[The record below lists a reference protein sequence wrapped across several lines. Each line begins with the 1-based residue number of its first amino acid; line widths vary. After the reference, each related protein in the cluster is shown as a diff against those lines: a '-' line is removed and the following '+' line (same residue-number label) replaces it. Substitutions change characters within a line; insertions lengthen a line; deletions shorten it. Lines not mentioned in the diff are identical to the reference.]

1 VRSGVDP
8 PPGRYASLPFR
19 LPVVHTAPASR
30 LEGGLSMAR
39 PTPGTTHAPT
49 RSRRIFVLVAG
60 VVAVAAVAAAAAV
73 IWWSG
78 RSGEPPAEGAP
89 APTPSVTLGPAR
101 ATEIAQQ
108 MTSGDEAQVR
118 QALVLPTASQL
129 DPQLIPGLAGM
140 RLEMDTD
147 SYTPTGA
154 NTATVEARVIDA
166 AGATSTWS
174 IDLLLTEDAAWQVLA
189 TVPQGDS

>member
-1 VRSGVDP
+1 
-8 PPGRYASLPFR
+8 
-19 LPVVHTAPASR
+19 
-30 LEGGLSMAR
+30 MAR
-39 PTPGTTHAPT
+39 PTPGTTHAST
-49 RSRRIFVLVAG
+49 RSRRIVVLVAG
-60 VVAVAAVAAAAAV
+60 AVAVAVAVAVAAVAV

-78 RSGEPPAEGAP
+78 RSGEPPAEAAP
-89 APTPSVTLGPAR
+89 TPTPSVTLSPAR

-140 RLEMDTD
+140 RLEMDTA

-154 NTATVEARVIDA
+154 DTATVEARLIDA
-166 AGATSTWS
+166 AGATSTWR
-174 IDLLLTEDAAWQVLA
+174 IDLLLTEDAGWQVLA
-189 TVPQGDS
+189 TVPQGGN